1 MDAKTRPYNSFAN
14 PLLLKPARP
23 LPREAAVIGAG
34 TSGVDIGY
42 YLKSSL
48 PDMRLVFVDAE
59 GETLISAEKQFAGYV
74 KNSVDKKKIKEEQG
88 QRILNN
94 VVYTTDFDEI
104 KNTDLVIEALAEDAS
119 LKKEAL
125 SGVESVVG
133 PSAIIVSNTSLFPPG
148 RILAEM
154 KDPARA
160 VVAHFFAPAWRSI
173 PVELAAWEKTSREVV
188 DYLLWVFAMTGKTA
202 MVSGN
207 AVCLMLGRIWNNWCN
222 EAAYLL
228 DHSAAA
234 VIDHVAEEFSSEG
247 PFRVLN
253 TMKGGDVVF
262 AGNTLQMEEGSHYL
276 PSPSLKSAQ
285 PWETKKPGSPLDV
298 PEDKK
303 GMIRDRLLGVL
314 SSQSFDIVDRGIGT
328 PEDLTFG
335 CQVALG
341 FNKGPMDIMLDMG
354 EARVKR
360 TVEKF
365 QTERNGFPGP
375 KRPYR
380 DYQNFRRYILLDEI
394 DGVKIMTIRRP
405 QAMNAIR
412 EELNN
417 EILALLKEYE
427 NDPNTKGFVL
437 TGYGTAAFSAG
448 ADIGTFPDMLGD
460 IERGTQAARDWAKV
474 QPYMDRLGKPIVAAI
489 NGVALGGGLELAI
502 RCHSMVATANARF
515 QFPEVMLGILPAIGG
530 TIVPYR
536 KWPKGAGLFHE
547 MLCLAR
553 PINVKEALEIGMVSK
568 VAGSYYEMIEEA
580 IREVGNLSG
589 RITRIPDGKVDIPKM
604 EMPENPMAG
613 KLALS
618 KESISIIIKTV
629 EMGAGAE
636 RFSDALEIGYRGFGE
651 IACTGAAKEGVA
663 AFIEKRAPVFKR

>member
-1 MDAKTRPYNSFAN
+1 MDAIRRPYNSTAN

-23 LPREAAVIGAG
+23 LPREAAVVGAG
-34 TSGVDIGY
+34 TTGVDIGY

-48 PDMRLVFVDAE
+48 PDMRLIFVDGDEQALKIAE
-59 GETLISAEKQFAGYV
+59 RQFTDYV
-74 KNSVDKKKIKEEQG
+74 KNSVEKKKIREEQG
-88 QRILNN
+88 QKILGN
-94 VVYTTDFDEI
+94 VVYATGYDEVRNADMI
-104 KNTDLVIEALAEDAS
+104 IEALESLS
-119 LKKEAL
+119 LKKEAFTRIEPAV
-125 SGVESVVG
+125 SA
-133 PSAIIVSNTSLFPPG
+133 SAIIISNTGLFPPG
-148 RILAEM
+148 RLFAEM
-154 KDPARA
+154 KDPSRA
-160 VVAHFFAPAWRSI
+160 TVAHFFAPAWRSI
-173 PVELAAWEKTSREVV
+173 PVELVGWEKVSRETL
-188 DYLLWVFAMTGKTA
+188 DYLSWFFAMTGKTV
-202 MVSGN
+202 MVTGN

-222 EAAYLL
+222 EAARLL
-228 DHSAAA
+228 DNATAAM
-234 VIDHVAEEFSSEG
+234 IDHVAEEFAAEG
-247 PFRVLN
+247 PFRTLN
-253 TMKGGDVVF
+253 VTKGGDTVF
-262 AGNTLQMEEGSHYL
+262 EGNTLQMEDGDHYR
-276 PSPSLKSAQ
+276 PSPTLKSAQ
-285 PWETKKPGSPLDV
+285 PWETKKPGSPLDA

-314 SSQSFDIVDRGIGT
+314 FSQSFDIIDRGIGT
-328 PEDLTFG
+328 PEDLNFG

-354 EARVKR
+354 EVRVR
-360 TVEKF
+360 QIVEKF
-365 QTERNGFPGP
+365 LTERNGFPGP
-375 KRPYR
+375 KRPYQ

-427 NDPNTKGFVL
+427 NDPATKGFVL

-460 IERGTQAARDWAKV
+460 IEKGTQAARDWAKV
-474 QPYMDRLGKPIVAAI
+474 QPYMDQLGKPIVAAI

-515 QFPEVMLGILPAIGG
+515 QFPEIMLGILPAIGG

-536 KWPKGAGLFHE
+536 KWPRGAALFHE

-553 PINVKEALEIGMVSK
+553 PINVKEALEIGMVAR

-580 IREVGNLSG
+580 IREVDNLSG
-589 RITRIPDGKVDIPKM
+589 GIKRIPDGRVDIPKM
-604 EMPENPMAG
+604 AMPESPMAG

-629 EMGAGAE
+629 EKGAQAE
-636 RFSDALEIGYRGFGE
+636 RFADALEIGYRGFGE
-651 IACTGAAKEGVA
+651 IACTEAAKEGVA
-663 AFIEKRAPVFKR
+663 AFLEKRAPVFKR

>member
-1 MDAKTRPYNSFAN
+1 MDAKRRPYNSAAN
-14 PLLLKPARP
+14 PLVLKPSKP
-23 LPREAAVIGAG
+23 LPRETAVIGAG
-34 TSGVDIGY
+34 TTGVDIGY

-48 PDMRLVFVDAE
+48 ADMRLILVDAD
-59 GETLISAEKQFAGYV
+59 GQTLKGAEKQFTDYV
-74 KNSVDKKKIKEEQG
+74 KNSIDKKKIKEEQG
-88 QRILNN
+88 QRILDN
-94 VVYTTDFDEI
+94 VVYTTGYNEI
-104 KNTDLVIEALAEDAS
+104 KNADLVIEAFAEDIS
-119 LKKEAL
+119 LKKEIL
-125 SGVESVVG
+125 HNVEAAVSA
-133 PSAIIVSNTSLFPPG
+133 SAIITSHTGLFPPD
-148 RILAEM
+148 RIFAEM
-154 KDPARA
+154 KNPARA
-160 VVAHFFAPAWRSI
+160 AVVHFFAPVLRSI

-188 DYLLWVFAMTGKTA
+188 DYLSWLFAMTGKTA
-202 MVSGN
+202 LVTDN

-228 DHSAAA
+228 DGAAA
-234 VIDHVAEEFSSEG
+234 GMIDRVAEEFASEG
-247 PFRVLN
+247 PFRILN
-253 TMKGGDVVF
+253 ATKGADIVF
-262 AGNTLQMEEGSHYL
+262 EGNTLQMEEGDHYM
-276 PSPSLKSAQ
+276 PSPALKSAQ
-285 PWETKKPGSPLDV
+285 PWETKKPGSALDV

-303 GMIRDRLLGVL
+303 SMIRDRLLGIL
-314 SSQSFDIVDRGIGT
+314 FSQSFDIVDRGIGT
-328 PEDLTFG
+328 PEDLNFG

-354 EARVKR
+354 ENKVD
-360 TVEKF
+360 
-365 QTERNGFPGP
+365 QTINRFRSERRGFPGP
-375 KRPYR
+375 KRPYQ

-394 DGVKIMTIRRP
+394 DGIKIMTIRRP

-417 EILALLKEYE
+417 EIMALLKEYE
-427 NDPNTKGFVL
+427 NDPGTKGFVL

-460 IERGTQAARDWAKV
+460 MEKGTQAARDWAKV
-474 QPYMDRLGKPIVAAI
+474 QPYMDQLGKPIVAAI

-502 RCHSMVATANARF
+502 RCHGMVATANARF

-568 VAGSYYEMIEEA
+568 VANSYHEMIEEA
-580 IREVGNLSG
+580 IMEVNNLSG
-589 RITRIPDGKVDIPKM
+589 RIKRIPDGKVDMPKM
-604 EMPENPMAG
+604 AMPENPMAG

-629 EMGAGAE
+629 EKGGRAE
-636 RFSDALEIGYRGFGE
+636 RFADALEIGYRGFGE
-651 IACTGAAKEGVA
+651 IACTEAAKEGVA
-663 AFIEKRAPVFKR
+663 AFMEKRAPVFKG

>member
-1 MDAKTRPYNSFAN
+1 MDAKRRPYNSLAN

-34 TSGVDIGY
+34 TAGVDIGY

-48 PDMRLVFVDAE
+48 PDMRLILVDAE
-59 GETLISAEKQFAGYV
+59 GETLKSAEKQFAGYV

-88 QRILNN
+88 QRILND
-94 VVYTTDFDEI
+94 VVYTTGFNEI
-104 KNTDLVIEALAEDAS
+104 KNADLVIEALAEDAS

-125 SGVESVVG
+125 SGVEAVVS
-133 PSAIIVSNTSLFPPG
+133 PSAIIVSNTSLFPPD
-148 RILAEM
+148 RIFAEM
-154 KDPARA
+154 KNPARA
-160 VVAHFFAPAWRSI
+160 AVVHFFAPAWRSI
-173 PVELAAWEKTSREVV
+173 LVELAAWEKTGREAV
-188 DYLLWVFAMTGKTA
+188 DYLLWVFAMTGKTP
-202 MVSGN
+202 MVTGN
-207 AVCLMLGRIWNNWCN
+207 AACLMLGRIWNNWCN

-228 DHSAAA
+228 DNAAA
-234 VIDHVAEEFSSEG
+234 AMIDHVAEEFSSEG
-247 PFRVLN
+247 PFRALN
-253 TMKGGDVVF
+253 TTKGGDVVF

-276 PSPSLKSAQ
+276 PSPSLKSTQ
-285 PWETKKPGSPLDV
+285 PWETKKPGSAPDV

-303 GMIRDRLLGVL
+303 DMIRDRLLGVL
-314 SSQSFDIVDRGIGT
+314 FSQSFDIVDRGIGT

-341 FNKGPMDIMLDMG
+341 FNKGPMDIMLDIG
-354 EARVKR
+354 EARVDQVINKFR
-360 TVEKF
+360 SEKS
-365 QTERNGFPGP
+365 GFPGA
-375 KRPYR
+375 KRPYK

-474 QPYMDRLGKPIVAAI
+474 QPYMDQLGKPIVAAI

-553 PINVKEALEIGMVSK
+553 PINVKEALETGMVSK

-580 IREVGNLSG
+580 IREVSNLSG
-589 RITRIPDGKVDIPKM
+589 RIKRIPDGKVDIPKM

-629 EMGAGAE
+629 EKGAGAE

-663 AFIEKRAPVFKR
+663 AFMEKRAPVFKK